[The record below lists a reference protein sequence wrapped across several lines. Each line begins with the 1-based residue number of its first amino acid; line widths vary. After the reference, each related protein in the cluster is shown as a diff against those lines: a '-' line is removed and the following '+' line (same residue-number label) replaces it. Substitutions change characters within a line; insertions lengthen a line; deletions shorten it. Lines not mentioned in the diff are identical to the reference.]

1 MGKFKRA
8 LVVSDTHR
16 NNDSLRQIASAF
28 ADVDY
33 LFHLGDNVEDAVYLA
48 DNMRGV
54 TVLNVKGNCDFMS
67 DVPEFEEVSLM
78 GNKIVLT
85 HGHTLKV
92 KYSYDRA
99 LYYAREREAKAILFG
114 HTHTAYT
121 EYVQGVWLVN
131 PGSAGEGRR
140 TPMSVAMLVISEDG
154 VVPKILKLE
163 DAKNGATGG

>member
-16 NNDSLRQIASAF
+16 NSASLRQIAAGF

-33 LFHLGDNVEDAVYLA
+33 LFHLGDNVEDAAYLA
-48 DNMRGV
+48 DSMRGV
-54 TVLNVKGNCDFMS
+54 TVMNVKGNCDFMS
-67 DVPEFEEVSLM
+67 EAPEFEEVSLM

-99 LYYAREREAKAILFG
+99 LYHAREREAKAILFG

-121 EYVQGVWLVN
+121 EYAQGVWLIN
-131 PGSAGEGRR
+131 PGSAGEGMRS
-140 TPMSVAMLVISEDG
+140 PMTVAMLVISEDG
-154 VVPKILKLE
+154 VAPKILRL
-163 DAKNGATGG
+163 DDV

>member
-16 NNDSLRQIASAF
+16 NNASLRQIAANFS
-28 ADVDY
+28 DVDY

-48 DNMRGV
+48 DSMRGV

-67 DVPEFEEVSLM
+67 DAPEFEEISVM

-99 LYYAREREAKAILFG
+99 LYYAQQHEAKAILFG

-121 EYVQGVWLVN
+121 ENAGGVWLVN
-131 PGSAGEGRR
+131 PGSAGESMRA
-140 TPMSVAMLVISEDG
+140 PMTVAMLVISEDG
-154 VVPKILKLE
+154 VVPKILRLE
-163 DAKNGATGG
+163 DAAGG